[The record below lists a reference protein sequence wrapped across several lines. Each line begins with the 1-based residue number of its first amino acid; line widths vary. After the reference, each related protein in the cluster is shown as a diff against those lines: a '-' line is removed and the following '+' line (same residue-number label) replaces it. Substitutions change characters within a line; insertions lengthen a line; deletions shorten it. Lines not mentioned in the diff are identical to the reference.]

1 MSTADH
7 DLRLRK
13 LKYRAWHR
21 GIREADLI
29 LGPFVDENAR
39 SLNPSQLDELERLL
53 EAPDQ
58 QLYGWITGAPAP
70 QQLEGE
76 MLAMIRSFLPAPLTG
91 A

>member
-1 MSTADH
+1 MEAPSPDQ
-7 DLRLRK
+7 RLRK

-29 LGPFVDENAR
+29 LGPFVDKHAAG
-39 SLNPSQLDELERLL
+39 LNPGQLAQLERLM

-70 QQLEGE
+70 QHLEGE
-76 MLAMIRSFLPAPLTG
+76 VLDLIRSFRPPAAKG